1 MLRGYF
7 YPVKMGHGRTVW
19 NGFRFALAIFSGIVI
34 LFEGF
39 RADCGLLGIPFSRE
53 GLQRKMAS
61 EKQMRGGHLK
71 SLTQKEAAAQMHN
84 GLSIKTYFI
93 RLQTASA

>member
-7 YPVKMGHGRTVW
+7 YPVKMRLE
-19 NGFRFALAIFSGIVI
+19 RS
-34 LFEGF
+34 
-39 RADCGLLGIPFSRE
+39 ADRDK
-53 GLQRKMAS
+53 RKIKNISSAEDGQS
-61 EKQMRGGHLK
+61 ARGGHLK